1 MHKPY
6 FTTELKNMSTHAK
19 KRNFGVKQLIL
30 QNVEGGN
37 VQKEK
42 RYYTLGSLSTTIF
55 MEARNLHVTRTFN
68 GKCMGARRSFISI
81 RGVYYLWSGQLPIPF
96 LFCRIDR
103 FCRLLISVD
112 MLQRGVNKLCVTF
125 STGEFHRRVG

>member
-1 MHKPY
+1 M
-6 FTTELKNMSTHAK
+6 FTHAK
-19 KRNFGVKQLIL
+19 KGNFGVKQLIL

-81 RGVYYLWSGQLPIPF
+81 RGVYYLWLHGEGVASPSIKNQLLVSVSPIC
-96 LFCRIDR
+96 LCMG
-103 FCRLLISVD
+103 LLVIMLTTYMISVKAATD
-112 MLQRGVNKLCVTF
+112 V
-125 STGEFHRRVG
+125 

>member
-19 KRNFGVKQLIL
+19 KGNFGIKQLIL

-55 MEARNLHVTRTFN
+55 TEARNLHVTRTFN

-81 RGVYYLWSGQLPIPF
+81 RGVYYL
-96 LFCRIDR
+96 
-103 FCRLLISVD
+103 
-112 MLQRGVNKLCVTF
+112 
-125 STGEFHRRVG
+125 

>member
-55 MEARNLHVTRTFN
+55 MEARNRDLHVTRTFN

-81 RGVYYLWSGQLPIPF
+81 RGIYYLWYSQITQVYMHACMKVWLNI
-96 LFCRIDR
+96 
-103 FCRLLISVD
+103 
-112 MLQRGVNKLCVTF
+112 
-125 STGEFHRRVG
+125 

>member
-6 FTTELKNMSTHAK
+6 FTTELNNMSTHAK
-19 KRNFGVKQLIL
+19 KRNFGVKQLTL

-42 RYYTLGSLSTTIF
+42 RYYTLGSLWTTIF

-81 RGVYYLWSGQLPIPF
+81 RGVDWILMYF
-96 LFCRIDR
+96 
-103 FCRLLISVD
+103 SVVVKKMPTD
-112 MLQRGVNKLCVTF
+112 
-125 STGEFHRRVG
+125 

>member
-6 FTTELKNMSTHAK
+6 FTTELKNMSTRTGHAK

-68 GKCMGARRSFISI
+68 GKCMGARRIFISI
-81 RGVYYLWSGQLPIPF
+81 RGVCYLWLDIFGPAGPSMHPDQIFCYRPSSCVLNLKWSGYY
-96 LFCRIDR
+96 
-103 FCRLLISVD
+103 
-112 MLQRGVNKLCVTF
+112 
-125 STGEFHRRVG
+125 E

>member
-1 MHKPY
+1 
-6 FTTELKNMSTHAK
+6 MSTHAK

-42 RYYTLGSLSTTIF
+42 KYYTLGSLSTTIF

-68 GKCMGARRSFISI
+68 GKCMARAAVS
-81 RGVYYLWSGQLPIPF
+81 YP
-96 LFCRIDR
+96 
-103 FCRLLISVD
+103 
-112 MLQRGVNKLCVTF
+112 
-125 STGEFHRRVG
+125 

>member
-1 MHKPY
+1 
-6 FTTELKNMSTHAK
+6 MSTHAK

-55 MEARNLHVTRTFN
+55 MEART
-68 GKCMGARRSFISI
+68 CMLPGPSTEMYGGAP
-81 RGVYYLWSGQLPIPF
+81 Q
-96 LFCRIDR
+96 
-103 FCRLLISVD
+103 
-112 MLQRGVNKLCVTF
+112 
-125 STGEFHRRVG
+125 FHIHKGSD

>member
-19 KRNFGVKQLIL
+19 KQNFGVKQLIL

-55 MEARNLHVTRTFN
+55 MEARNLHVTRTYN
-68 GKCMGARRSFISI
+68 RKCMGVRRSFISI
-81 RGVYYLWSGQLPIPF
+81 RGVYYLWSDQNQ
-96 LFCRIDR
+96 FCSDT
-103 FCRLLISVD
+103 SYV
-112 MLQRGVNKLCVTF
+112 
-125 STGEFHRRVG
+125 